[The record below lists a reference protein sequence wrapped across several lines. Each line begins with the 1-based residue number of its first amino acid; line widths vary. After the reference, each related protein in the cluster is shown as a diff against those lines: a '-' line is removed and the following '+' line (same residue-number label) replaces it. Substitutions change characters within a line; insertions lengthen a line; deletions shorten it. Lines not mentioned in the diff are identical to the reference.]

1 MGFPGKVSRYPL
13 SPLELVYALSLN
25 LYIAPGYTFA
35 AYGSVTEPFLP
46 ETRSDAV
53 AYIGEVYRWLRLPSQ
68 VSTKSV
74 IDETLAKALSL
85 AEPRLSILVTIVT
98 MNRHRELEPFAP
110 SPRERLAGASI
121 AVKHG
126 LRVTLFL
133 RPIIPGVTD
142 REAYS
147 ILKAAIENNITSVVL
162 GTLRVTPSII
172 SKLRVLDPTIANE
185 VLHRLPTKPLSSRD
199 QVTIKGSDLKKQ
211 IARIARDYGMKVYGS
226 ACSANVDAHDEYCNA
241 CNFGP
246 CGDPSRA
253 PPVSDSDIAEL
264 LEYLGAKRFSVEIEN
279 EVIVLRFNKMHSSI
293 VEVARYILIA
303 ATRRRVLLKAM

>member
-1 MGFPGKVSRYPL
+1 MGFPGKATKYPL

-25 LYIAPGYTFA
+25 PYIAPGYTFA

-46 ETRSDAV
+46 ETRSDAI

-74 IDETLAKALSL
+74 IDEALAKALSL
-85 AEPRLSILVTIVT
+85 AEPKLSVLVTVVT
-98 MNRHRELEPFAP
+98 MNRHRELEPFTP
-110 SPRERLAGASI
+110 SPRERLVGASI
-121 AVKHG
+121 AAKHG

-133 RPIIPGVTD
+133 RPIIPGITD
-142 REAYS
+142 REVHS
-147 ILKAAIENNITSVVL
+147 ILKAAIESNITSVVL

-172 SKLRVLDPTIANE
+172 SRLRALNPAIANE
-185 VLHRLPTKPLSSRD
+185 VLRRLPREPLSPRD
-199 QVTIKGSDLKKQ
+199 QVTIKGSDLKRH
-211 IARIARDYGMKVYGS
+211 IARIARDYGMKVYES
-226 ACSANVDAHDEYCNA
+226 ACSANVDAHSEYCNA

-253 PPVSDSDIAEL
+253 PPVSESDVSEL
-264 LEYLGAKRFSVEIEN
+264 LEYLGAKRFSVELED
-279 EVIVLRFNKMHSSI
+279 EVIVLTFDRAYGSI

-303 ATRRRVLLKAM
+303 TTRRRVLLKAM